1 MSFWKSLFGGSKG
14 AETARQQPV
23 DYNGFTIEPAPYAA
37 EGQYQVA
44 GFVRKVVDGET
55 KEHKFVR
62 ADRFSSM
69 EEAVTFSVMK
79 AKQII
84 DQMGEKIFK

>member
-14 AETARQQPV
+14 TPQPPPTEE
-23 DYNGFTIEPAPYAA
+23 YNGFTIAPTPYAA
-37 EGQYQVA
+37 DGQFQVS
-44 GFVRKVVDGET
+44 GLITKVIDGET

-62 ADRFSSM
+62 ADRFASM
-69 EEAVTFSVMK
+69 EEATSFSVVK

-84 DQMGEKIFK
+84 DQMGDRVFK

>member
-1 MSFWKSLFGGSKG
+1 MSFWKSLFGGSKS
-14 AETARQQPV
+14 AEAPRQETIE
-23 DYNGFTIEPAPYAA
+23 YNGFVIEPAPYAA

-44 GFVRKVVDGET
+44 GFVRKTIGGEA

>member
-1 MSFWKSLFGGSKG
+1 MSFWKSLFGGSKS
-14 AETARQQPV
+14 ADTPREQV
-23 DYNGFTIEPAPYAA
+23 EYNGFTIEPAPYAA

-44 GFVRKVVDGET
+44 GFVRKVVGDET

-62 ADRFSSM
+62 ADRFASM
-69 EEAVTFSVMK
+69 EEATTFSVMK

-84 DQMGEKIFK
+84 DQMGDRIFK